1 MLSPIAQYQGPH
13 ALDSVLNFPMY
24 SALTEAFRIPGPQ
37 NITAVQS
44 VFEDSKTKFRV
55 ITVRSVES

>member
-37 NITAVQS
+37 NITAIQT
-44 VFEDSKTKFRV
+44 VFEDSKTKFKV
-55 ITVRSVES
+55 ITV